1 MDDLRDRPPTATRL
15 RKIVTG
21 AAMASG
27 FAIAIFGVA
36 IDGILTN
43 AEPGLNLPQLLV
55 IVAGLALSLGAWR
68 ARRRDVDLRRA
79 RRTLAAA
86 ALVSLVTLLVIEIA
100 LTALDAP
107 VYYPP
112 LEELIFVE
120 QAPFRACNELGCHYD
135 YDETRAACAAGLAAG
150 RHCVVNR
157 QGFSDSQDFVVADE
171 YAQRLRIMTLG
182 DSFTQGYTADIG
194 KSYVETLEALLPEA
208 VVWNTGISGSGTHQ
222 ALATLR
228 AFAPALKPQLVTL
241 GFVMNDF
248 EDNDAPLDGVV
259 MLDIHEDANFE
270 HFLHGRYLPVRRY
283 FLDRWYIPHEL
294 DQRLAYSYRAMGVN
308 PPLNEFERLAGETRL
323 GAMSLR
329 LLDRLAKL
337 ALPPRN
343 EYMERM
349 TRGAL
354 ADLRDAAAAQGSQ
367 LLVLVIPRP
376 VDIAEPG
383 WPHRTAVDLFHEL
396 GLPYM
401 PLRTLLDP
409 VADYATPPDRHW
421 NTAGHQMVGALLA
434 DCARAFFAS
443 GSFADCAHVVIP

>member
-1 MDDLRDRPPTATRL
+1 MAL
-15 RKIVTG
+15 G
-21 AAMASG
+21 AAVAL
-27 FAIAIFGVA
+27 FGVG
-36 IDGILTN
+36 IDFIFSNASPGIS
-43 AEPGLNLPQLLV
+43 LPQLLV
-55 IVAGLALSLGAWR
+55 IAAGLALIVLARKWGSKFAQR
-68 ARRRDVDLRRA
+68 ASGPA
-79 RRTLAAA
+79 LAK
-86 ALVSLVTLLVIEIA
+86 ALAITICTLLAIEIA

-107 VYYPP
+107 LYYPP

-150 RHCVVNR
+150 RHCIVNR
-157 QGFSDSQDFVVADE
+157 QGFSDSQDFVGAADH
-171 YAQRLRIMTLG
+171 AQRLRIMTLG

-222 ALATLR
+222 ALATFQ

-248 EDNDAPLDGVV
+248 EDNDAPLDGVI
-259 MLDIHEDANFE
+259 MLDIHEDVNFE

-283 FLDRWYIPHEL
+283 FLDRWYIPREL
-294 DQRLAYSYRAMGVN
+294 DQRQAYSYRAMGVN
-308 PPLNEFERLAGETRL
+308 PPLNELERLAGETRL

-329 LLDRLAKL
+329 LLDRLAEI
-337 ALPPRN
+337 ALPPPSD
-343 EYMERM
+343 YMTQM
-349 TRGAL
+349 TRAAL
-354 ADLRDAAAAQGSQ
+354 TDLRDAAAEQGSQ
-367 LLVLVIPRP
+367 LLVLVIPRS
-376 VDIAEPG
+376 VDIVEPG

-443 GSFADCAHVVIP
+443 GDFADCEHVVLP